1 MSEEEKRSAEDPG
14 AEPEPDTPDEAASA
28 AAGPESD
35 GSGPETGPVELPT
48 DPEAVRKLL
57 SKAAERDAIFNDYQR
72 ARADYVNL
80 QRRTER
86 NRAEWRTRAIQD
98 LATELL
104 PAIDQLEMAIG
115 SASSAKDLGTV
126 VEGLAMVKDAF
137 LAALKKFRVEPI
149 RAENQPFDP
158 NLHEAMVQEE
168 NPELPD
174 LTVSQELRKGYI
186 FDEWV
191 LRAAQVKVSRN
202 PNQEE
207 PAGPEAGDAE

>member
-1 MSEEEKRSAEDPG
+1 MSEEEKRSAEDPR
-14 AEPEPDTPDEAASA
+14 AEPEPDTPDSAASA
-28 AAGPESD
+28 AAAPESD

-207 PAGPEAGDAE
+207 PAEPGAGDAE